1 MGDDTKQR
9 TVHGVWTIRLI
20 STFVMLYLLFSLVS
34 PLFLKEGKAPRKLET
49 PDIILISLVLLFNS
63 GILSRLENLGVS
75 QDKGFTAN
83 FKIGKDEVSLE
94 NLGATITDRLR
105 ELEVSIESVKTQQ
118 VKPEV
123 GEIKSESTE
132 DAEIP
137 SALEKILK
145 DNVYK
150 MLESNLWLGRYVE
163 TLAKNIS
170 VSEETMLKFCRS
182 RDDIGLFK
190 DGGRWVAAL
199 QERLDARK
207 RN

>member
-1 MGDDTKQR
+1 MRGNINQNAF
-9 TVHGVWTIRLI
+9 TIRVI
-20 STFVMLYLLFSLVS
+20 STFVMFYILFSLVG
-34 PLFLKEGKAPRKLET
+34 PLLFEEGKTPRKLEIS
-49 PDIILISLVLLFNS
+49 DVIIISIVLLFNS
-63 GILSRLENLGVS
+63 GMLSRLENLGVS

-94 NLGATITDRLR
+94 NLGSTITDRLR

-123 GEIKSESTE
+123 KEIASKSEE
-132 DAEIP
+132 LEVP
-137 SALEKILK
+137 KALEKILEE
-145 DNVYK
+145 NVYR

-163 TLAKNIS
+163 TLAKNTS

-199 QERLDARK
+199 QERLDAQK
-207 RN
+207 